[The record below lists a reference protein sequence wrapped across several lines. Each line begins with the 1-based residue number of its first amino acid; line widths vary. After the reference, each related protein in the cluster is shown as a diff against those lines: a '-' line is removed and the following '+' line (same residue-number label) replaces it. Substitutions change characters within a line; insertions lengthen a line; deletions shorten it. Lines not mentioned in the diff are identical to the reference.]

1 MRRRCHNWVSGG
13 LEASDN
19 QTTSWIGQPTHSIP
33 GFYKSDMVKDIPE
46 SVEQSIM
53 GPLRTLKSNSVSG
66 LVKTRR
72 LALCFDV
79 ANELRSDMIE
89 LMFESLIYAELGR
102 TMSRK

>member
-1 MRRRCHNWVSGG
+1 
-13 LEASDN
+13 
-19 QTTSWIGQPTHSIP
+19 
-33 GFYKSDMVKDIPE
+33 
-46 SVEQSIM
+46 M

-79 ANELRSDMIE
+79 ANELRSDVIE